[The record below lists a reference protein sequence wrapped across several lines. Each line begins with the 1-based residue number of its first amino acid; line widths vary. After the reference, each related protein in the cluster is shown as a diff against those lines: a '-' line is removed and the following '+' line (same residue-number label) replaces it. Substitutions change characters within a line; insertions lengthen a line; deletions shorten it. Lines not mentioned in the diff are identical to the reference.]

1 MVKSKVL
8 KGEIIKQL
16 AAVLILSLLTVTAG
30 AADVFPS
37 RLVKIIVP
45 TAPGGAIDTTAR
57 IVAERLQAKWGQP
70 VIVENHPGAA
80 MRVGADLASK
90 ATPDGYTLLVAHD
103 GTMAMNPVVYSD
115 LPYDPQKDFAPI
127 ALVSS
132 IPEVLMVNKDVKA
145 ASLKE
150 LIDLAKKEPGKLN
163 HASGGTATLLA
174 LELLKAMADI
184 DITSVP
190 YRGGAPAVRGVMG
203 GEVQVI
209 IADISTGG
217 PGLQSPNIRP
227 LAVTTMTRLKEY
239 PDLPTF
245 DEQGVKGYDVQTWMG
260 MFAPAKTPKDVLAKI
275 EAAVK
280 EAVANP
286 EVRAKFEKI
295 GMTVRSGTAAEMQQ
309 VLAADIA
316 KWGKLVRERNI
327 KIVQ

>member
-1 MVKSKVL
+1 MFKGSVL
-8 KGEIIKQL
+8 KIQILRLQ
-16 AAVLILSLLTVTAG
+16 AALFALSLLTMTAG

-57 IVAERLQAKWGQP
+57 VVAERLQAKWGQP

-103 GTMAMNPVVYSD
+103 GTMAMNPVVYPD
-115 LPYDPQKDFAPI
+115 LTYNPEKDFAPV

-132 IPEVLMVNKDVKA
+132 IPEVLMVNKDVPA

-174 LELLKAMADI
+174 LELLKAMAGI
-184 DITSVP
+184 EITSVP
-190 YRGGAPAVRGVMG
+190 YRGGAPAVRGVIG
-203 GEVQVI
+203 GEVQII

-217 PGLQSPNIRP
+217 PGLQSPSVRP

-280 EAVANP
+280 EVVANP